1 MDDPPVEE
9 ERPSLVFWIVVA
21 AAAFYL
27 GVRLVQGI
35 VWLIQRI

>member
-1 MDDPPVEE
+1 MDEPSVEE
-9 ERPSLVFWIVVA
+9 ERPSVVFWIVVA

-35 VWLIQRI
+35 VWLIQSV